1 MPKITHHQVQ
11 FEVYAVGLLR
21 DLLAVRRNPC
31 KRTWRALYRH
41 MKDPYKQFLKG
52 DYHAAKNHFNG
63 YLAEP
68 ENLSYFVTCGTGW
81 TWRRAV
87 RSFFAKNPVYRA

>member
-1 MPKITHHQVQ
+1 MPKVTHNGVQ
-11 FEVYAVGLLR
+11 FEVYAVGLLHDFR
-21 DLLAVRRNPC
+21 VWRRNPC
-31 KRTWRALYRH
+31 KRTLRMLYSH
-41 MKDPYKQFLKG
+41 MKDPYRQFFKG

-68 ENLSYFVTCGTGW
+68 ENLSYFVSCGTGW

-87 RSFFAKNPVYRA
+87 RNFFKRNPVFYK